1 MSRAEKIAKMAKTTA
16 EQAKQK
22 SIIAKKRTKAK
33 KGVLLEAHKHCV
45 ECSIPISLNNESLI
59 CDNENC
65 RINQERKEK
74 SRKRLTILLYLGV
87 GIFIVPI
94 LIQIIGAL
102 S

>member
-33 KGVLLEAHKHCV
+33 KGVLFEAHKHCV

-65 RINQERKEK
+65 RINQERKE
-74 SRKRLTILLYLGV
+74 
-87 GIFIVPI
+87 
-94 LIQIIGAL
+94 
-102 S
+102 